1 MNEKRVRTREREKE
15 RKRERKKKERIYKPC
30 APGQIELHCCVINM
44 HERLSYESY

>member
-1 MNEKRVRTREREKE
+1 MKNVYARGNEGGREK
-15 RKRERKKKERIYKPC
+15 KKKKRIYKPC